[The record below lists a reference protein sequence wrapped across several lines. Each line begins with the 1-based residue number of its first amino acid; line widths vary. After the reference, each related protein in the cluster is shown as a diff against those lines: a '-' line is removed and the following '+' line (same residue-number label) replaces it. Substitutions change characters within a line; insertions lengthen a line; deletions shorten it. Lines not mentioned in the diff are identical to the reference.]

1 MKRLSELTA
10 LQQSEELKK
19 LDQTL
24 ETSSKS
30 ERLIIDDFGLMD
42 LDIEKCQYLFE
53 ILDSREGRRLTI
65 VVS

>member
-42 LDIEKCQYLFE
+42 LDIEKC
-53 ILDSREGRRLTI
+53 
-65 VVS
+65 